1 MFTARF
7 PLELEMQLAQH
18 ATVRGL
24 SKTAVAIEAMQEYF
38 KRKPLPAKAAQTE
51 SAPAP
56 RNFVQEMHELHA
68 YMREHCPQMSEPF
81 DVKAD
86 IEFGRM

>member
-24 SKTAVAIEAMQEYF
+24 SKTAIAIEAMQDYF
-38 KRKPLPAKAAQTE
+38 KRKPLPEKTVEAT
-51 SAPAP
+51 PAP

>member
-18 ATVRGL
+18 ATLRGL

-38 KRKPLPAKAAQTE
+38 KRKPLPIQTID
-51 SAPAP
+51 AVPAP
-56 RNFVQEMHELHA
+56 RNYVQEMHDLHA
-68 YMREHCPQMSEPF
+68 YQRKHWPAEALEPF
-81 DVKAD
+81 DVKEA

>member
-18 ATVRGL
+18 ATMRGL

-38 KRKPLPAKAAQTE
+38 KRKPLVAASVQTE
-51 SAPAP
+51 APKKSL
-56 RNFVQEMHELHA
+56 VEQMHDLH
-68 YMREHCPQMSEPF
+68 EHQRKHWPPEALEPF
-81 DVKAD
+81 DVKEA

>member
-38 KRKPLPAKAAQTE
+38 KSKPLKNAVSDVAAKSLTPVEQLEAIQAKIAAKYPDE
-51 SAPAP
+51 PS
-56 RNFVQEMHELHA
+56 FDW
-68 YMREHCPQMSEPF
+68 REAR
-81 DVKAD
+81 DN
-86 IEFGRM
+86 GRL

>member
-38 KRKPLPAKAAQTE
+38 KRKPVAKSSRSQASAAAVSLQKLEDIHAALAAQYPNE
-51 SAPAP
+51 P
-56 RNFVQEMHELHA
+56 NIDW
-68 YMREHCPQMSEPF
+68 REARDE
-81 DVKAD
+81 
-86 IEFGRM
+86 GRR

>member
-51 SAPAP
+51 PAP
-56 RNFVQEMHELHA
+56 RNYVQEMHELHA
-68 YMREHCPQMSEPF
+68 YMREHCPETKDESWE
-81 DVKAD
+81 D
-86 IEFGRM
+86 IKNWGRKY

>member
-38 KRKPLPAKAAQTE
+38 KRKPLKNAVPDVAAKSLTPVEQLEAIQAKIAAKYPDE
-51 SAPAP
+51 PS
-56 RNFVQEMHELHA
+56 FDW
-68 YMREHCPQMSEPF
+68 REAR
-81 DVKAD
+81 DN
-86 IEFGRM
+86 GRL